1 MAERDL
7 LSAVVILDQLRCGGR
22 TLSQRAG
29 AADKQLGSA
38 GGQAAQKFSAQRRGA
53 YGALGT
59 ATKSPSRSGSVS
71 KLVCACGLIS
81 LDELRVRSPL

>member
-38 GGQAAQKFSAQRRGA
+38 GGHGPQKKAYSAAELNCRGRTPGYA
-53 YGALGT
+53 D
-59 ATKSPSRSGSVS
+59 
-71 KLVCACGLIS
+71 S
-81 LDELRVRSPL
+81 LRLRLQLSLN